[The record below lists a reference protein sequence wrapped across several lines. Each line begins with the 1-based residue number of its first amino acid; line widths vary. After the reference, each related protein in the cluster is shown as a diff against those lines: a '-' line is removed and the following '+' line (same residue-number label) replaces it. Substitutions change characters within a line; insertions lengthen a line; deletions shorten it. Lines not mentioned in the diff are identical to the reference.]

1 MILNNGKRPEMG
13 KQDSVTQRG
22 FWQTMLIRANSAEF
36 SRSFPVES
44 APKPLSSAALRLRE
58 RTTAG
63 KKSWP
68 VLGAKVGANESQFP
82 HFSGMRRRGVADPFV
97 TIGDYQRRASV
108 CPLCVKE
115 RRLCVDTCNG
125 KP

>member
-1 MILNNGKRPEMG
+1 MMLDSRMRPELG
-13 KQDSVTQRG
+13 NYGSIKKLG
-22 FWQTMLIRANSAEF
+22 FRQTMLFRTSSAEF

-44 APKPLSSAALRLRE
+44 ALKSLSSAALRLRE

-68 VLGAKVGANESQFP
+68 VLGAKVGAYESQFP
-82 HFSGMRRRGVADPFV
+82 HCSGMRRRGVADPFV
-97 TIGDYQRRASV
+97 IIGDYQRRTSV

-115 RRLCVDTCNG
+115 RRLCVYTCNG